1 MLVNWVY
8 FNLFI
13 LAIGLIAVGSLY
25 LLGLLMLSFGLM
37 PDDHPML
44 LTLGAIGCLFLT
56 YYAGKWMH
64 SRLSR

>member
-1 MLVNWVY
+1 MSWIYV
-8 FNLFI
+8 NLFL
-13 LAIGLIAVGSLY
+13 LAIGLIGAGSLW
-25 LLGLLMLSFGLM
+25 LLGYLMFTFGLK

-64 SRLSR
+64 ARLSR